1 MRSPQTENRLSMA
14 DYFCVSMLLF
24 WLSVSNMP
32 CNCLR
37 WSLQAYMF
45 FVPLPTR
52 ACLL

>member
-1 MRSPQTENRLSMA
+1 MRTPQAENSLSMA
-14 DYFCVSMLLF
+14 NYFYLSMMPF
-24 WLSVSNMP
+24 WLSVNSMP
-32 CNCLR
+32 CNRSR